1 MPRIDGK
8 TRVYGILGHPVRHT
22 LSPHMYNPLFD
33 QLGLNAVY
41 VPFEV
46 PLGLL
51 PEAIRGLRALG
62 IVGVHLTAPHK
73 EAVIP
78 HLDRLSREAQVIGA
92 VNVVLNRQGMLY
104 GDNTD
109 GRGFLRSIQRSLGF
123 EPHGKTLALL
133 GAGGS
138 ARAVAF
144 TMARVGAARLE
155 IFNRTVSRAERL
167 ASEVQFHHPDCS
179 VQIHPLEEQAFG
191 AVSEALDA
199 VVDCTCPDPGSP
211 VNRLPLHA
219 LPAHALICD
228 LNYHNPSSGLLANAR
243 ALGRITHTGQSMLV
257 HQGAMSMALLAGLT
271 IKPEL
276 LEGYLSSHALHRAP
290 PPLEA

>member
-22 LSPHMYNPLFD
+22 LSPNMYNPLFE

-46 PLGLL
+46 PVGML
-51 PEAIRGLRALG
+51 PDAIRGLRALG

-109 GRGFLRSIQRSLGF
+109 GRGFLRSIQRGLGF
-123 EPHGKTLALL
+123 DPSGKTLGIL

-144 TMARVGAARLE
+144 TLARVGAKRLE
-155 IFNRTVSRAERL
+155 IFNRTVARAQRL
-167 ASEVQFHHPDCS
+167 ATDVRFHHPGCD
-179 VQIHPLEEQAFG
+179 VEIHPLEPQAF
-191 AVSEALDA
+191 AHTCADLDV
-199 VVDCTCPDPGSP
+199 VVDCTSPDPASP
-211 VNRLPLHA
+211 INRLPLDRLA
-219 LPAHALICD
+219 ETTLVCD
-228 LNYHNPSSGLLANAR
+228 LNYHNPGSGLLAQAHAR
-243 ALGRITHTGQSMLV
+243 GLTTHTGQGMLI
-257 HQGAMSMALLAGLT
+257 HQGALSMALLAGLT

-276 LEGYLSSHALHRAP
+276 LEGYLEAHAQRRSP
-290 PPLEA
+290 PPLAS